1 MGETR
6 VPAAEVYRMEWLKRW
21 EALTF
26 WALLIMPLTG
36 CVTGGLDQFL
46 NARLARR
53 ADMVVP
59 LYDPLVKARHP
70 TLQM

>member
-6 VPAAEVYRMEWLKRW
+6 VPAAEVYLMEWLKRW
-21 EALTF
+21 EGLTF
-26 WALLIMPLTG
+26 WALLLKPLTAYA
-36 CVTGGLDQFL
+36 TGGLDQFI
-46 NARLARR
+46 NARCARQ

-70 TLQM
+70 NL